1 MAKTFTNP
9 EQAYLM
15 TDILKDVVLRGT
27 GTHAQVP
34 NVEVAGKTGT
44 TNNNVDAWFCGYS
57 PAQEVIVWFG
67 RDNNRPLGKGGT
79 GGAISAPAFSYF
91 FNRLY
96 ALRPDLPREFE
107 VPDGV
112 YNMRNG
118 IMTELYTDISPLPT
132 KENTSVSKE
141 FPDMF

>member
-1 MAKTFTNP
+1 MRPKIEEIADFTKP

-27 GTHAQVP
+27 GRNAQVP

-67 RDNNRPLGKGGT
+67 RDNNRPLGKRWNWLGGYI
-79 GGAISAPAFSYF
+79 GHPAFFITF
-91 FNRLY
+91 FQ
-96 ALRPDLPREFE
+96 
-107 VPDGV
+107 
-112 YNMRNG
+112 
-118 IMTELYTDISPLPT
+118 
-132 KENTSVSKE
+132 
-141 FPDMF
+141 